1 MASKTGFLMAAIIVA
16 CFCAGTRV
24 DTLAQSPDVT
34 TALLNEVRA
43 LRTTLALVVGAGASG
58 QLTLGR
64 LQLQEQRVNGLIGRL
79 EITRER
85 LAESQRA
92 ALEQRDNCKS
102 LETALRTPAAGGWH
116 GDVAPSPETLEQ
128 MMTRCR
134 TEMASTAAEIQR
146 LTADEATLAAD
157 LSTEQSRWFELNR
170 QLEEI
175 EVVLRR
181 SQ

>member
-1 MASKTGFLMAAIIVA
+1 MASRISFLMATIIVA

-24 DTLAQSPDVT
+24 DTQTQSPDVA
-34 TALLNEVRA
+34 TALLTEVRA

-79 EITRER
+79 EMTRER
-85 LAESQRA
+85 LAESHRA
-92 ALEQRDNCKS
+92 ALEERDNCKS
-102 LETALRTPAAGGWH
+102 LETALATGGWH
-116 GDVAPSPETLEQ
+116 SDGQPSRETLEP
-128 MMTRCR
+128 MVTRCR

-146 LTADEATLAAD
+146 LTAEEAILAAD
-157 LSTEQSRWFELNR
+157 LSTEQVRWSDLNR
-170 QLEEI
+170 QLEEV
-175 EVVLRR
+175 EAVLRR